1 MKNYLLLATA
11 LTGCLATAQNI
22 FAQDERPKMI
32 ATFYFTQ
39 EIPGIVQAVSDNG
52 RYAVGYD
59 EGTTNASFI
68 WDRETKEFVDV
79 FGVDEE
85 GNMAQGYS
93 CALQDVADDGTA
105 VGYYQDATLGIVPG
119 IYKDGTWTPLPTL
132 VEKNSAAVS
141 AMCISPDGSLIG
153 GQVSGHIATSD
164 ALPGQ
169 TIETGGAT
177 VPVLWRDGMIERID
191 TITYLGQGCRIN
203 DMSPD
208 GSMMCGWAEWDD
220 GTRSPAVWKDGKMV
234 RLIGTEPAISNPDK
248 WEEFY
253 EGQLY
258 CFSRDLTQVGGYF
271 SASQYSMEG
280 ILWTIPEDFSQEN
293 ATDESVQIV
302 ETALTAGG
310 NDGKFFGGGLLG
322 GGGTVYY
329 DGGVTSLM
337 SYYRMI
343 FDLTTEGNTAS
354 PAAINDVDAE
364 ERTFASSY
372 VVSAMGGSIQCPLVI
387 CFDEDET
394 GIGQTAAN
402 GEAVI
407 TYADNILNV
416 EGVYNEV
423 AVYSLNGNRMLEVGA
438 GADSGN
444 LDLGQ
449 LGAGVYIVKVTG
461 KNYAK
466 IQKVIVK

>member
-59 EGTTNASFI
+59 ELTTNASFI

-177 VPVLWRDGMIERID
+177 VPVLWRDGMWQVDRCMPCSEEDYNTGVLRI
-191 TITYLGQGCRIN
+191 TPPQ
-203 DMSPD
+203 
-208 GSMMCGWAEWDD
+208 A
-220 GTRSPAVWKDGKMV
+220 
-234 RLIGTEPAISNPDK
+234 
-248 WEEFY
+248 
-253 EGQLY
+253 
-258 CFSRDLTQVGGYF
+258 
-271 SASQYSMEG
+271 
-280 ILWTIPEDFSQEN
+280 
-293 ATDESVQIV
+293 
-302 ETALTAGG
+302 
-310 NDGKFFGGGLLG
+310 
-322 GGGTVYY
+322 
-329 DGGVTSLM
+329 
-337 SYYRMI
+337 
-343 FDLTTEGNTAS
+343 
-354 PAAINDVDAE
+354 
-364 ERTFASSY
+364 
-372 VVSAMGGSIQCPLVI
+372 
-387 CFDEDET
+387 
-394 GIGQTAAN
+394 
-402 GEAVI
+402 
-407 TYADNILNV
+407 
-416 EGVYNEV
+416 
-423 AVYSLNGNRMLEVGA
+423 
-438 GADSGN
+438 
-444 LDLGQ
+444 
-449 LGAGVYIVKVTG
+449 
-461 KNYAK
+461 
-466 IQKVIVK
+466 